1 MGRRLT
7 VATAVVLA
15 LGLSGCDRRYCEQTP
30 PDDLSAI
37 LQAVFCWDA
46 TFPDSAQPEAV
57 IALDKTLIDSG
68 ETVRLDG
75 SGSSDAK
82 GRIDLYEW
90 DIDGRPGYD
99 ISTGDPVIHQRMT
112 YNPTFPDSL
121 ETRRITLQVTDDEGL
136 TSLADATVTIIE
148 PLPEGGP
155 RAAFTASPNPVP
167 AGASVIFDASPS
179 AGAETYEWDT
189 DGNGTFEVAPA
200 RASSL
205 SRVYD
210 GPSRTLP
217 ITLRIVTA
225 RGVPYTATVDLR
237 IVAARAT
244 TAARRRPFAVRLT
257 RVQFPDD
264 LGTAKRR
271 GAQARF
277 EGVRVRGR
285 LVAPRRGLGALR
297 PFRRARWTARLTVSA
312 DTRSGVARVRGHALA
327 RFPGGAG
334 RACLRVT
341 AQRRRGAP
349 AGRIVLLG
357 GSGDAARLRG
367 AGRFRFRFI
376 GATPTPAGR
385 LRARLG
391 RARSMP
397 RACAGL

>member
-1 MGRRLT
+1 MARRLT
-7 VATAVVLA
+7 VAAAIVLA
-15 LGLSGCDRRYCEQTP
+15 LGLAGCDRRYCEQTP
-30 PDDLSAI
+30 PDDVSAL
-37 LQAVFCWDA
+37 LQAMFCWNA
-46 TFPDSAQPEAV
+46 TFPDSAQPEAL

-75 SGSSDAK
+75 SGSSDAE

-90 DIDGRPGYD
+90 DIDGRPGYE
-99 ISTGDPVIHQRMT
+99 ISTGDRVIHRPIT
-112 YNPTFPDSL
+112 YDPIIPASS
-121 ETRRITLQVTDDEGL
+121 ETRSISLQVTDDEGL
-136 TSLADATVTIIE
+136 TAIAGATVTIIE
-148 PLPEGGP
+148 PLPEGRP
-155 RAAFTASPNPVP
+155 RALFNASPNPVP
-167 AGASVIFDASPS
+167 VGASAIFDASAS

-189 DGNGTFEVAPA
+189 DGNGTFEVTPS
-200 RASSL
+200 RSRTTT
-205 SRVYD
+205 RVYD
-210 GPSRTLP
+210 GPPRTVP
-217 ITLRIVTA
+217 VTLRIVTA

-237 IVAARAT
+237 VGTARAT
-244 TAARRRPFAVRLT
+244 AAARRPPLAVRLT
-257 RVQFPDD
+257 RVRFPGD

-271 GAQARF
+271 GAIARF
-277 EGVRVRGR
+277 DGLRVTGR
-285 LVAPRRGLGALR
+285 LAAARRGLGALH

-327 RFPGGAG
+327 RFPRGAG

-376 GATPTPAGR
+376 DATPAPAGR

>member
-7 VATAVVLA
+7 VAAAVVLA

-90 DIDGRPGYD
+90 DIDRRPGYEV
-99 ISTGDPVIHQRMT
+99 STGDPVIHQRIT
-112 YNPTFPDSL
+112 SFPDSL
-121 ETRRITLQVTDDEGL
+121 ETRHITLQVTDDEGL
-136 TSLADATVTIIE
+136 TALGDATVTIIE

-179 AGAETYEWDT
+179 AAAETYEWDT
-189 DGNGTFEVAPA
+189 DGDGTFEVTP
-200 RASSL
+200 RESRTT

-210 GPSRTLP
+210 GPSRTVP

-225 RGVPYTATVDLR
+225 RGVPYTATADLR

-244 TAARRRPFAVRLT
+244 AAARLRPLAVRLT
-257 RVQFPDD
+257 RVRFPDE
-264 LGTAKRR
+264 LGTPKRR
-271 GAQARF
+271 GAVARF

-285 LVAPRRGLGALR
+285 LVAPPRGLGALR

-357 GSGDAARLRG
+357 GSGDAARLHG

-376 GATPTPAGR
+376 GATPAPAGR

-391 RARSMP
+391 RPRSMP
-397 RACAGL
+397 RACTGL